1 MKKLVSLIMALALV
15 LGLATVAF
23 ADTPAT
29 VLDVTGDSS
38 NGWSTHYDAPGS
50 YSVTLPAGCTSVS
63 VDFWGMPG
71 SIMGNSVEVSSL
83 TSGGGVNNDYS
94 IDAGGMMP
102 VTPDMGG
109 NASFEL
115 GMMNWGNFALIGEP
129 GDVFTFSIVAPPV
142 GTFGFMDDIKIDD
155 LWYGGNANS
164 QIMQMGENV
173 FEFTVTP
180 PADDTYYGEYYYGV
194 TAENSYYMT
203 ISDVEAVVLP
213 GQEVANSDLKWSVS
227 LNTMYG
233 LADVTSEEPD
243 ETAATTGFEAY
254 GYYALA
260 VSAGQ
265 YDKTTGE
272 LVGPAAIKFTLTYDD
287 PEIFSELNP
296 KHVEILEMP
305 DFFQTVSI
313 PASELV
319 EDNYYGLEYYY
330 YDLYNSESWGAQITI
345 ADPNAVVK
353 YNGEIYTAADDS
365 DDNDQILHVKLP
377 YDMDLFSIGIANLNE
392 AEKRF
397 VVNVD
402 LLDGYVFNPA
412 DLSLG
417 ENKISFDS
425 DWGGYYNEYY
435 FYTWTAKEDGTFAID
450 DLKAVLPEEFVD
462 AYPEDAEPVADAFL
476 YLNLDVDKAYNDPDY
491 EVPIIEGNSVEVK
504 KDDVVT
510 VYLSIAYDDELW
522 ECPAADVSFVAKF
535 LPANPIVVNAATDL
549 AGIELGAGET
559 AYYAINGKLNGQI
572 LTINGD
578 ENTVVVLNDQ
588 ELTAVNG
595 VFTAELTGT
604 PVNALIVTNNGAAA
618 ATYAASIAFA
628 EGSAGNP
635 ISVTTEQG
643 LAGVKVE
650 AGAEINYLVNSK
662 LDGAV
667 LTVTG
672 EGAYVIVDGVK
683 TEAKDGVVT
692 VTLKATKATIALAIG
707 NAGTAAASVAITYAD
722 NPSTGDISLV
732 APIAAVLMSA
742 MGTVAL
748 VIKKKEF

>member
-29 VLDVTGDSS
+29 VLDVIGDPET
-38 NGWSTHYDAPGS
+38 GWSTHYDAPGS
-50 YSVTLPAGCTSVS
+50 YSVTLPAGCTSVN
-63 VDFWGMPG
+63 VDFWGMAG
-71 SIMGNSVEVSSL
+71 SVMGNTVEVSSL

-94 IDAGGMMP
+94 INAGGMMP
-102 VTPDMGG
+102 VYPDMGG
-109 NASFEL
+109 NASFEI

-129 GDVFTFSIVAPPV
+129 GDVFTFAIVAPPV
-142 GTFGFMDDIKIDD
+142 GTFGFMDEITIDN
-155 LWYGGNANS
+155 LWYDGNANS
-164 QIMQMGENV
+164 QITQMDWNV
-173 FEFTVTP
+173 FEFAVTP

-203 ISDVEAVVLP
+203 ISGVEAVVLP

-243 ETAATTGFEAY
+243 ETSATTGFEVY
-254 GYYALA
+254 GYYTLA

-272 LVGPAAIKFTLTYDD
+272 LVGPAAIKFILSYDY
-287 PEIFSELNP
+287 PEVFSELNP
-296 KHVEILEMP
+296 KYVEIMEMP

-345 ADPNAVVK
+345 ADPNVVVK

-402 LLDGYVFNPA
+402 LLDGYVYNPA

-425 DWGGYYNEYY
+425 DWGDYYNEYY

-450 DLKAVLPEEFVD
+450 DLKAVLPEELVD
-462 AYPEDAEPVADAFL
+462 AYPEDAAPEAEIYL

-510 VYLSIAYDDELW
+510 VYLCIAYDDELW

-618 ATYAASIAFA
+618 ATYAASIAFT

-643 LAGVKVE
+643 LAGVKIE